1 MAADR
6 DVSRNLTRL
15 GQILGQASVA
25 LKEKPIPI
33 NQGDQC
39 DGHLEDAGEP
49 KADKGLSGGG
59 LALKNMILEKLS
71 QSAVIQSPFRP
82 SSAVCD
88 HLLELA
94 MLRQALP

>member
-39 DGHLEDAGEP
+39 DGHLEDAGELCDDAIENRLGFGIEQLQLGERG
-49 KADKGLSGGG
+49 K
-59 LALKNMILEKLS
+59 
-71 QSAVIQSPFRP
+71 VRP